1 MCRHTCRVP
10 GTLSQVM
17 SPIFQGRKSSQGSPV
32 FAYNEL
38 GSIDSAHG
46 HCADRES
53 VAPGKLDGNP
63 VHRHKYPP
71 LASPLLLLQLL
82 KVIAAE
88 VAAAATAPAPTPAP
102 TPTPAPAPA
111 PASAPA
117 PAPAPVPALVP
128 TPSLVYI
135 LACSPW
141 PRGLPCSPRAVTTV
155 SGFGGVDAGANA
167 DGI

>member
-1 MCRHTCRVP
+1 
-10 GTLSQVM
+10 M

-63 VHRHKYPP
+63 
-71 LASPLLLLQLL
+71 ASPLLLLQLL

-88 VAAAATAPAPTPAP
+88 VAAAATAPTPA
-102 TPTPAPAPA
+102 PTPAPAPA